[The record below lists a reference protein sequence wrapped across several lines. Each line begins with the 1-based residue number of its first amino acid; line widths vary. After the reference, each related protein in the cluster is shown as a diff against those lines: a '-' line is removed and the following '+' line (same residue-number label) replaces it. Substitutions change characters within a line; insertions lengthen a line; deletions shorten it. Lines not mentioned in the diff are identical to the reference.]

1 MTETVSSPAL
11 QVIILGSGG
20 GPQESNTTAFLVR
33 SVPLNWRKG
42 SIVAVDGGVHLS
54 AITRLIEEALPESP
68 PPTPTPSSVP
78 TRQILTTGPFAGLEL
93 PFTTAAANAAYVT
106 RTLVDTY
113 LITHPHLDHIS
124 AFVINTAGLPGTR
137 PKKLAGLPGTIKAL
151 KDHIFNNVIWPNL
164 SDENNG
170 AGLLTYLRLVEGGSP
185 ALGEGYL
192 EVCDGLLVKT
202 WSVSHGHCM
211 EKHTHRGSFCNPAPT
226 RHGSRHGSQDG
237 SSIPSS
243 IPLRRDTYYPHVHD
257 FATQFARRETFNHL
271 YPTSFSRR
279 QSLMPQAALGIASPA
294 LGPGDFEPR
303 PCVNDSSAYFIR
315 EETYERE
322 VLIFGD
328 VEPDSLSLS
337 PRNLMIWQEAA
348 PKIASGKL
356 AAIFVE
362 CSYTDAQ
369 PDERLFGHLKPA
381 YLIEEMQVLAG
392 EVEVARKARSLETK
406 KRKRDAEEE
415 QQMQRKKAPVVA
427 MQSPG
432 SDDPVSPKSAN
443 PLNGDYFFNS
453 ASDSETPHIATP
465 TGELSLD
472 EFAVPGPGLP
482 PPTPAV
488 TAAADSGVKKPLE
501 GLKVVIIHVKET
513 LADGPQAGDSILQQ
527 LLEHEREAQLGCEF
541 IISKPGQS
549 FYF

>member
-1 MTETVSSPAL
+1 MTEAISPPAL

-54 AITRLIEEALPESP
+54 AITRLIEEALPDSP

-78 TRQILTTGPFAGLEL
+78 ARQILTTGPFAGLEL
-93 PFTTAAANAAYVT
+93 PFTTAAANAAHVT

-211 EKHTHRGSFCNPAPT
+211 EKHTHRGSFCNPVPT
-226 RHGSRHGSQDG
+226 RHGSQDG
-237 SSIPSS
+237 SS
-243 IPLRRDTYYPHVHD
+243 IPLRRDTYYPHAHD
-257 FATQFARRETFNHL
+257 FAAHFARRETFNHL
-271 YPTSFSRR
+271 YPPTSFSRR
-279 QSLMPQAALGIASPA
+279 PSMMPQAALGGTSTPVFS
-294 LGPGDFEPR
+294 GGEFEPR
-303 PCVNDSSAYFIR
+303 HCVNDSSAYFIR

-337 PRNLMIWQEAA
+337 PRNLLIWQEAA

-362 CSYTDAQ
+362 CSYSDAQ

-392 EVEVARKARSLETK
+392 EVEAARKVRALESK
-406 KRKRDAEEE
+406 KRKRDAEEDAE
-415 QQMQRKKAPVVA
+415 FQRKKVPIVT

-443 PLNGDYFFNS
+443 PFNMPADYYF
-453 ASDSETPHIATP
+453 AAKADSETPHIATP

-472 EFAVPGPGLP
+472 EFDIPGPLI

-488 TAAADSGVKKPLE
+488 TAAADSGIKKPLE

-513 LADGPQAGDSILQQ
+513 LADGPQAGESILQQ
-527 LLEHEREAQLGCEF
+527 LNEHERGAQLGCEF

>member
-1 MTETVSSPAL
+1 MTEALSSPAL

-33 SVPLNWRKG
+33 SVPQNWRKG

-93 PFTTAAANAAYVT
+93 PFTTAAANAAHVT

-226 RHGSRHGSQDG
+226 RQGSQDG
-237 SSIPSS
+237 SS
-243 IPLRRDTYYPHVHD
+243 IPLRRDTYYPHAHD
-257 FATQFARRETFNHL
+257 FAAQFARRETFNHL
-271 YPTSFSRR
+271 YPPTSAFSRR
-279 QSLMPQAALGIASPA
+279 PSMMPGIATP
-294 LGPGDFEPR
+294 
-303 PCVNDSSAYFIR
+303 
-315 EETYERE
+315 
-322 VLIFGD
+322 IFGGGESLSHGPASTTRVH

-337 PRNLMIWQEAA
+337 PRNLLIWQEAA

-381 YLIEEMQVLAG
+381 YLIEEMQVLAN
-392 EVEVARKARSLETK
+392 EVDAARKARALESK

-415 QQMQRKKAPVVA
+415 EAEIQRKKVPVVN

-443 PLNGDYFFNS
+443 PFNMPTDYYFS
-453 ASDSETPHIATP
+453 AKDSDTPHIATP

-472 EFAVPGPGLP
+472 EFGVDGSGIP
-482 PPTPAV
+482 PLTPAI
-488 TAAADSGVKKPLE
+488 TAAADSAVKKPLE

-527 LLEHEREAQLGCEF
+527 LQAHEREAQLGCEF

>member
-1 MTETVSSPAL
+1 MTETLSSPAL

-54 AITRLIEEALPESP
+54 AITRLIEEALPASSP

-78 TRQILTTGPFAGLEL
+78 ARQILTTGPFAGLEL
-93 PFTTAAANAAYVT
+93 PFTTAAANAAHVT

-185 ALGEGYL
+185 ALGEGYM
-192 EVCDGLLVKT
+192 EVSDGLLVKT

-226 RHGSRHGSQDG
+226 RHGSQDG
-237 SSIPSS
+237 SS
-243 IPLRRDTYYPHVHD
+243 IPLRRDTYYPHVQD
-257 FATQFARRETFNHL
+257 FAAQFARRETFNHL

-279 QSLMPQAALGIASPA
+279 QSMMPQAALGMASPV
-294 LGPGDFEPR
+294 LGPSDFEPR

-337 PRNLMIWQEAA
+337 PRNLLIWQEAA

-362 CSYTDAQ
+362 CSYSDAQ

-381 YLIEEMQVLAG
+381 YLIEEMQVLAS
-392 EVEVARKARSLETK
+392 EVEAARRARSLESK
-406 KRKRDAEEE
+406 KRKRDAEGE
-415 QQMQRKKAPVVA
+415 QERQRKKVPIVT

-432 SDDPVSPKSAN
+432 SDDPVSPKSAH
-443 PLNGDYFFNS
+443 PFGVAADCYFASS

-472 EFAVPGPGLP
+472 EFAVPGSGIP

-488 TAAADSGVKKPLE
+488 TAAAESGVKKPLE

-513 LADGPQAGDSILQQ
+513 LADGPPAGDSILQQ
-527 LLEHEREAQLGCEF
+527 LLEHERGAQLGCEF

>member
-1 MTETVSSPAL
+1 MTEAVSPPAL

-33 SVPLNWRKG
+33 SVPQNWRKG

-54 AITRLIEEALPESP
+54 AITRLIEEALPDSP
-68 PPTPTPSSVP
+68 PPTPTPSSAP
-78 TRQILTTGPFAGLEL
+78 ARQILTTGPFAGLEL
-93 PFTTAAANAAYVT
+93 PFTTAAANAAHVT

-211 EKHTHRGSFCNPAPT
+211 EKHTHRGSFCNQPPT
-226 RHGSRHGSQDG
+226 RQGSQDG
-237 SSIPSS
+237 SS

-257 FATQFARRETFNHL
+257 FASHFARRETVNHL
-271 YPTSFSRR
+271 YPPAFSRR
-279 QSLMPQAALGIASPA
+279 PSMMPQGGTSTPIFS
-294 LGPGDFEPR
+294 GGEFEPR

-328 VEPDSLSLS
+328 VEPDSISLS
-337 PRNLMIWQEAA
+337 PRNLLIWQEAA
-348 PKIASGKL
+348 PKIAAGKL
-356 AAIFVE
+356 AAVFIE

-381 YLIEEMQVLAG
+381 YLIEEMQVLAT
-392 EVEVARKARSLETK
+392 EVEIARKARALESK
-406 KRKRDAEEE
+406 KRKRDAEEDA
-415 QQMQRKKAPVVA
+415 QVQRKKAPPTS

-443 PLNGDYFFNS
+443 PFNMPSEYYFE
-453 ASDSETPHIATP
+453 AKPDSDTPHIATP

-472 EFAVPGPGLP
+472 EFGVPNLVVP
-482 PPTPAV
+482 PPIHA
-488 TAAADSGVKKPLE
+488 VKKPLE

-513 LADGPQAGDSILQQ
+513 LADGPEAGDSILQE
-527 LLEHEREAQLGCEF
+527 LIEHEQEAQLGCEF

>member
-1 MTETVSSPAL
+1 M
-11 QVIILGSGG
+11 
-20 GPQESNTTAFLVR
+20 
-33 SVPLNWRKG
+33 
-42 SIVAVDGGVHLS
+42 AVDGGVHLS

-93 PFTTAAANAAYVT
+93 PFTTAAANAAHVT

-151 KDHIFNNVIWPNL
+151 KEHIFNNVIWPNL

-226 RHGSRHGSQDG
+226 RHGSQDG
-237 SSIPSS
+237 SSLP
-243 IPLRRDTYYPHVHD
+243 PRRDTYYPHAHD
-257 FATQFARRETFNHL
+257 FAAHFARRETYNHL
-271 YPTSFSRR
+271 YPPTSFSRR
-279 QSLMPQAALGIASPA
+279 QSLMPQAALGGTSSPVMA
-294 LGPGDFEPR
+294 AFGGFGGFGGGEFEPR
-303 PCVNDSSAYFIR
+303 HCVNDSSAYFIQ

-337 PRNLMIWQEAA
+337 PRNLQIWQEAA

-381 YLIEEMQVLAG
+381 YLIEEMQVLAN
-392 EVEVARKARSLETK
+392 EVEAARKARALESK
-406 KRKRDAEEE
+406 KRKRDTEEE
-415 QQMQRKKAPVVA
+415 AESQRKKVPVVT

-443 PLNGDYFFNS
+443 PFNIPADYYF
-453 ASDSETPHIATP
+453 AAKGDSETPHIATP

-472 EFAVPGPGLP
+472 EFAIP
-482 PPTPAV
+482 PPLIPPPV
-488 TAAADSGVKKPLE
+488 HIDAADSAAKKPLE

-527 LLEHEREAQLGCEF
+527 LNEHERHAQLGCEF